1 MSGDFDALFDS
12 FTHSAYRLEALPSY
26 AMSFED
32 ASMRA
37 FREGTARPE
46 RSVRTSPWMRR
57 IAVTTAAGKVWTRTR
72 VHDTPLTEYQRFQ
85 LPAYVEALA
94 VGDRTSL
101 VARSVVGD
109 VGPDFWLF
117 DAETDHA
124 YAAVMHYTADGQF
137 DGFDHITGAVRI
149 SQLVSVR
156 ERVETHAVPLPEFLA
171 AHRAV
176 AHG

>member
-1 MSGDFDALFDS
+1 VTSDFDALFDT
-12 FTHSAYRLEALPSY
+12 FTHSAYRLEALPDY
-26 AMSFED
+26 AVSRED
-32 ASMRA
+32 ALMRA
-37 FREGTARPE
+37 FLEGSARPE

-85 LPAYVEALA
+85 LPAYIEAQA

-101 VARSVVGD
+101 VDRSLLGD

-117 DAETDHA
+117 DAETA
-124 YAAVMHYTADGQF
+124 RPYAAVMHYSADGQF
-137 DGFDHITGAVRI
+137 EGFDHITNLDRLAELADIR
-149 SQLVSVR
+149 R
-156 ERVETHAVPLPEFLA
+156 AAEEHAVPLPEFLA

-176 AHG
+176 PHG